1 MALFSGGYLFVLS
14 NYRQTTS
21 FKNPHSHLYSKH
33 LRSLNLDFAF
43 HQKARISNTIESG
56 NTKNCAAPVA
66 DMNGFQLRCH
76 LQSDL
81 PHDTVSKYQVL
92 HTTPSL
98 SSTPFSDSGGCNEPS
113 LRVAHQG
120 IRGAYSES
128 AAEKAYPNCETI
140 ACQHFHSTFQAVARR
155 VADRA
160 VIPIEN
166 SLGGSIHG
174 NYDLLLRHSLHIIG
188 EIRFAVS
195 HCLLANNGVDLHDL
209 KTVLSHPQAL
219 AQCEKSLTKLGL
231 EGEAVASTAVAAK
244 KVAAEKL
251 RDTGALASSSA
262 ALLYGLNIL
271 ASNVQDD
278 GNNVTRFLL
287 LAREPLT
294 PATDTP
300 FKTSIVFTL
309 KDGSSALPDALSVFI
324 SNQIKLIKI
333 ESRPLKNQ
341 PLHASKNNSKS
352 NGYFNYLFY
361 ADVEASMADQT
372 TQTALKHLKELSTF
386 LRVLGSYPM
395 V

>member
-14 NYRQTTS
+14 NYRRTTS

-113 LRVAHQG
+113 LRVAH
-120 IRGAYSES
+120 
-128 AAEKAYPNCETI
+128 
-140 ACQHFHSTFQAVARR
+140 QAVARR

-300 FKTSIVFTL
+300 FK
-309 KDGSSALPDALSVFI
+309 
-324 SNQIKLIKI
+324 I

>member
-14 NYRQTTS
+14 NYRRTTS

-195 HCLLANNGVDLHDL
+195 HCLLANNG
-209 KTVLSHPQAL
+209 AL

-231 EGEAVASTAVAAK
+231 EGEAVANTAVAAK
-244 KVAAEKL
+244 KVAAEML

-278 GNNVTRFLL
+278 SNNVTRFLV

-294 PATDTP
+294 PATDYALQGQHV
-300 FKTSIVFTL
+300 FAVDYIVGYRIALWTSN
-309 KDGSSALPDALSVFI
+309 I
-324 SNQIKLIKI
+324 S
-333 ESRPLKNQ
+333 P
-341 PLHASKNNSKS
+341 
-352 NGYFNYLFY
+352 
-361 ADVEASMADQT
+361 
-372 TQTALKHLKELSTF
+372 
-386 LRVLGSYPM
+386 
-395 V
+395 

>member
-1 MALFSGGYLFVLS
+1 MALFSGCHLFVLS
-14 NYRQTTS
+14 NYRQTNS
-21 FKNPHSHLYSKH
+21 FKTPHSHLYSKH

-43 HQKARISNTIESG
+43 HQKARNSNTIESG

-66 DMNGFQLRCH
+66 NMNGFQPRCH
-76 LQSDL
+76 LQYDL
-81 PHDTVSKYQVL
+81 AHDTVSKYQVL
-92 HTTPSL
+92 HTNSRV
-98 SSTPFSDSGGCNEPS
+98 CNEPR
-113 LRVAHQG
+113 LRVAYQG

-140 ACQHFHSTFQAVARR
+140 ACQHFHSTFQAVGRR

-174 NYDLLLRHSLHIIG
+174 NYDLLHRHNLHIIG
-188 EIRFAVS
+188 EIQFAVS

-231 EGEAVASTAVAAK
+231 EGEAVANTAVAAK
-244 KVAAEKL
+244 KVAAEML

-278 GNNVTRFLL
+278 SNNVTRFLV

-309 KDGSSALPDALSVFI
+309 EDGSSALPDALSVFI
-324 SNQIKLIKI
+324 SNQIKLLKI
-333 ESRPLKNQ
+333 ESHPLKNQ
-341 PLHASKNNSKS
+341 PLQASKNNSKS

>member
-1 MALFSGGYLFVLS
+1 LKLGFCF
-14 NYRQTTS
+14 
-21 FKNPHSHLYSKH
+21 P
-33 LRSLNLDFAF
+33 
-43 HQKARISNTIESG
+43 QKARISNTIESG
-56 NTKNCAAPVA
+56 NAKNCAAPVA

-128 AAEKAYPNCETI
+128 AAEKAYPDCETI

-166 SLGGSIHG
+166 LLGGSIHG

-209 KTVLSHPQAL
+209 KTVLSHPQ
-219 AQCEKSLTKLGL
+219 
-231 EGEAVASTAVAAK
+231 

-251 RDTGALASSSA
+251 RDTGDLASSSA

-271 ASNVQDD
+271 ASNVQ
-278 GNNVTRFLL
+278 G
-287 LAREPLT
+287 T
-294 PATDTP
+294 PYSCHRYALQGQHV
-300 FKTSIVFTL
+300 FAVHYIVGYRIALWTSN
-309 KDGSSALPDALSVFI
+309 I
-324 SNQIKLIKI
+324 S
-333 ESRPLKNQ
+333 P
-341 PLHASKNNSKS
+341 
-352 NGYFNYLFY
+352 
-361 ADVEASMADQT
+361 
-372 TQTALKHLKELSTF
+372 
-386 LRVLGSYPM
+386 
-395 V
+395 

>member
-1 MALFSGGYLFVLS
+1 
-14 NYRQTTS
+14 
-21 FKNPHSHLYSKH
+21 
-33 LRSLNLDFAF
+33 
-43 HQKARISNTIESG
+43 
-56 NTKNCAAPVA
+56 
-66 DMNGFQLRCH
+66 MNGFQPRCH
-76 LQSDL
+76 LQYDL
-81 PHDTVSKYQVL
+81 AHDTVSKYQVL
-92 HTTPSL
+92 HTNSRV
-98 SSTPFSDSGGCNEPS
+98 CNEPR
-113 LRVAHQG
+113 LRVAYQG

-140 ACQHFHSTFQAVARR
+140 ACQHFHSTFQAVGRR

-174 NYDLLLRHSLHIIG
+174 NYDLLHRHNLHIIG
-188 EIRFAVS
+188 EIQFAVS

-231 EGEAVASTAVAAK
+231 EGEAVANTAVAAK
-244 KVAAEKL
+244 KVAAEML

-278 GNNVTRFLL
+278 SNNVTRFLV

-309 KDGSSALPDALSVFI
+309 EDGSSALPDALSVFI
-324 SNQIKLIKI
+324 SNRIKLLKI

-341 PLHASKNNSKS
+341 PLQASKNNSKS

>member
-1 MALFSGGYLFVLS
+1 
-14 NYRQTTS
+14 
-21 FKNPHSHLYSKH
+21 
-33 LRSLNLDFAF
+33 
-43 HQKARISNTIESG
+43 
-56 NTKNCAAPVA
+56 
-66 DMNGFQLRCH
+66 
-76 LQSDL
+76 
-81 PHDTVSKYQVL
+81 
-92 HTTPSL
+92 
-98 SSTPFSDSGGCNEPS
+98 
-113 LRVAHQG
+113 
-120 IRGAYSES
+120 
-128 AAEKAYPNCETI
+128 
-140 ACQHFHSTFQAVARR
+140 AVARR

-231 EGEAVASTAVAAK
+231 EGEAVANTAVAAK

-278 GNNVTRFLL
+278 SNNVTRFLL

-300 FKTSIVFTL
+300 FKSFQWSLETGRMERPLHIGNRGEDWEGKDQRSRRFTQ
-309 KDGSSALPDALSVFI
+309 KNAAKIKTMSSNYLD
-324 SNQIKLIKI
+324 LIK
-333 ESRPLKNQ
+333 R
-341 PLHASKNNSKS
+341 
-352 NGYFNYLFY
+352 
-361 ADVEASMADQT
+361 
-372 TQTALKHLKELSTF
+372 
-386 LRVLGSYPM
+386 
-395 V
+395 

>member
-271 ASNVQDD
+271 ASNVQMFIAGRWQQRNSISVASQGTPYSFHRYALQEFSMEPRD
-278 GNNVTRFLL
+278 GTDGGPLHIGNRGEDWEGKDQRSRRFTQKN
-287 LAREPLT
+287 A
-294 PATDTP
+294 AKI
-300 FKTSIVFTL
+300 KTM
-309 KDGSSALPDALSVFI
+309 SSNYLG
-324 SNQIKLIKI
+324 LIKRRCFI
-333 ESRPLKNQ
+333 QKTPLDIHNLQ
-341 PLHASKNNSKS
+341 
-352 NGYFNYLFY
+352 
-361 ADVEASMADQT
+361 
-372 TQTALKHLKELSTF
+372 
-386 LRVLGSYPM
+386 
-395 V
+395 

>member
-1 MALFSGGYLFVLS
+1 MALFSGCHLFVLS
-14 NYRQTTS
+14 NYRQTNS
-21 FKNPHSHLYSKH
+21 FKTPHSHLYSKH

-43 HQKARISNTIESG
+43 HQKARNSNTIESG

-66 DMNGFQLRCH
+66 NMNGFQPRCH
-76 LQSDL
+76 LQYDL
-81 PHDTVSKYQVL
+81 AHDTVSKYQVL
-92 HTTPSL
+92 HTSKAAYHILSL
-98 SSTPFSDSGGCNEPS
+98 SI
-113 LRVAHQG
+113 G

-140 ACQHFHSTFQAVARR
+140 ACQHFHSTFQAVGRR

-174 NYDLLLRHSLHIIG
+174 NYDLLHRHNLHIIG
-188 EIRFAVS
+188 EIQFAVS

-231 EGEAVASTAVAAK
+231 EGEAVANTAVVAK
-244 KVAAEKL
+244 KVAAEML

-278 GNNVTRFLL
+278 SNNVTRFLV

-300 FKTSIVFTL
+300 FK
-309 KDGSSALPDALSVFI
+309 
-324 SNQIKLIKI
+324 I

-341 PLHASKNNSKS
+341 PLQASKNNSKS